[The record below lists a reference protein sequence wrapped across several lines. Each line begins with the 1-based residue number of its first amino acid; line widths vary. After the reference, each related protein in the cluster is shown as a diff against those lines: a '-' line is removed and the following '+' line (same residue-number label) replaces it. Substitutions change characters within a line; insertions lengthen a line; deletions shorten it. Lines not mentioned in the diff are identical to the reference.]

1 MKEENMSIHKVFVVL
16 VLTSLLSS
24 IGLGQ
29 EEKQEEKINES
40 YRAFGVAMGP
50 GMAGVLD
57 IHVTRWSTEEERK
70 ALINCLVENGQEKTV
85 ELLRKQKE
93 TGFTR
98 TQSGA
103 GMRGFPSVRLHYSHE
118 FPQPDGKRVV
128 VLVTDRNI
136 GMREV
141 VSGSRS
147 ADYEIS
153 AIVIEFEKGEDGKET
168 GQGTLF
174 LAAELGFDKEK
185 KQIEVEHL
193 GTEPIRLTKI
203 DRVK

>member
-1 MKEENMSIHKVFVVL
+1 MPIQRAFVFL
-16 VLTSLLSS
+16 LLTGFLSA
-24 IGLGQ
+24 IGFAQ
-29 EEKQEEKINES
+29 EEKQEEKINQS

-70 ALINCLVENGQEKTV
+70 TLINCLVENGQEKTV

-103 GMRGFPSVRLHYSHE
+103 GMRGFPSVRLHYAHE

-128 VLVTDRNI
+128 VLVTDRNM
-136 GMREV
+136 GMAEV
-141 VSGSRS
+141 MRNSRS
-147 ADYEIS
+147 SDYDIS
-153 AIVIEFEKGEDGKET
+153 AIVIELEKGEDGKEKGT
-168 GQGTLF
+168 GTLF
-174 LAAELGFDKEK
+174 LAAQLGFDKDK
-185 KQIEVEHL
+185 KQIVVEHL
-193 GTEPIRLTKI
+193 GTEPIRLTKV